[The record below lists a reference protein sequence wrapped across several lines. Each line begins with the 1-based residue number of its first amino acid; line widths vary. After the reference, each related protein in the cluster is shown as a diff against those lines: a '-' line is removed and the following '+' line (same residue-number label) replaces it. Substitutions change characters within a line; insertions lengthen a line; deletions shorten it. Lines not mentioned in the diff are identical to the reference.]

1 MKKVEELL
9 SVNEKSQNIKQL
21 QEKYADAYSKNQSIK
36 NESIK
41 RNERIKTI
49 ETEIE
54 SWKNLLSN
62 SEKMV
67 RELTD
72 RKNKLLDQLKELD
85 NQPKVQAE
93 RKGQI
98 SENLR
103 ISDKEKID
111 NDTIIEET
119 DKQIENLRSQ
129 LNEIQEQSI
138 QIRERKA
145 SSGATI
151 EGLQKRKSDLLD
163 RINSELRFN

>member
-1 MKKVEELL
+1 MGL
-9 SVNEKSQNIKQL
+9 
-21 QEKYADAYSKNQSIK
+21 
-36 NESIK
+36 
-41 RNERIKTI
+41 
-49 ETEIE
+49 TE
-54 SWKNLLSN
+54 
-62 SEKMV
+62 
-67 RELTD
+67 
-72 RKNKLLDQLKELD
+72 RKNKLSAQLKELD
-85 NQPKVQAE
+85 NQPRVQAE

-111 NDTIIEET
+111 NDEIIEET
-119 DKQIENLRSQ
+119 DNKIETLRNE

-163 RINSELRFN
+163 RINSELSLT